1 MTRHRFEEILQNLQ
15 FSFSGDKDQQVLDFL
30 ESVNKAFQ
38 NAVRP
43 GDYLC
48 LDESMVKA
56 FHKNLKG
63 KMKIIR
69 KPRPIGNEFKT
80 LCDARSK
87 IVLFAE
93 QYKGKEFMASKEYV
107 DELGAT
113 TACCLCLTNPWKG
126 TGRIVMETLGLGQ

>member
-1 MTRHRFEEILQNLQ
+1 
-15 FSFSGDKDQQVLDFL
+15 
-30 ESVNKAFQ
+30 
-38 NAVRP
+38 
-43 GDYLC
+43 
-48 LDESMVKA
+48 MVKA

-126 TGRIVMETLGLGQ
+126 TGRIVLETLGLGQ